1 MKGHLIIRALILFC
15 LCLQSILLP
24 AFADTLKVEIK
35 AANSEQEQNIRGT
48 LSISSLDGKEVPS
61 ISRVRYLHKKA
72 ETEIKKALEPF
83 GFYQVEADISLTES
97 NGLWTAKYNVT
108 PGAPIL
114 INQLDLKIEGEAL
127 ADKAFTQLLQQSPV
141 QEGKV
146 LVHSDYESLK
156 RQLMSLSAERG
167 YHKAQL
173 TEHRIDLDLIQ
184 YTAKVVLHFDSGP
197 RFVVSDINFTGSPLR
212 EDFLS
217 RYATFQAGDSIE
229 TRSLID
235 LQTAL
240 MDSDYFKLV
249 EVRPRWD
256 SADESSVPVDVTLVP
271 QPRTKYTAGLG
282 YGTDTG
288 ARTKFGLTRRWV
300 NTRGHQFSSELLAS
314 EVTNSLTA
322 EYGIPGENPR
332 KDRYAIYLNFEDEN
346 SNTVI
351 SQTNAIGAS
360 WQKQY
365 DRWQLISAIDYKE
378 EAFELD
384 GVSQQSRFLIPRV
397 SANTFT
403 GKSRLS
409 VDQGYRFSAQLSGAS
424 ESLLSDTDFIQLS
437 VGGKYIHSLTEKWR
451 VLGRVDAGM
460 TWAGDFNLLP
470 ASQRFFAGGDNSVRG
485 YEYESLGP
493 VGSDGD
499 VIGGANLLVASI
511 ETDYRLT
518 KDWGVALFMDMGNA
532 FDDIDM
538 ELKTGV
544 GFGVRWF
551 LPIGPVRLDFAIPQ
565 DNSASDFQIHFSLGA
580 DL

>member
-1 MKGHLIIRALILFC
+1 MLFIFCALLTR
-15 LCLQSILLP
+15 LAS
-24 AFADTLKVEIK
+24 ADTLKIEIK

-48 LSISSLDGKEVPS
+48 LSISSLDGKEFSS

-72 ETEIKKALEPF
+72 TAEIKKALEPF
-83 GFYQVEADISLTES
+83 GFYQTQIESSLTES
-97 NGLWTAKYNVT
+97 NGQWLAKYQVDPGT
-108 PGAPIL
+108 PIQ
-114 INQLDLKIEGEAL
+114 ISQLDLQVDGEAL
-127 ADKAFTQLLQQSPV
+127 SDKAFTKLLDKTPV
-141 QEGKV
+141 REGSV
-146 LVHSDYESLK
+146 LIHSDYETFK

-167 YHKAQL
+167 YHKAEF
-173 TEHRIDLDLIQ
+173 TEHRIDIDLIR
-184 YTAKVVLHFDSGP
+184 YEAKVVLHFDSGP
-197 RFVVSDINFTGSPLR
+197 RYVVSAVNFTGSPLR
-212 EDFLS
+212 EELLS
-217 RYATFQAGDSIE
+217 RYATFKAGDSIE
-229 TRSLID
+229 TSSLID
-235 LQTAL
+235 LQTSL
-240 MDSDYFKLV
+240 MDSDYFKQV

-256 SADESSVPVDVTLVP
+256 SAQDGTVPVDVTLEP
-271 QPRTKYTAGLG
+271 QAQTKYTAGLG

-322 EYGIPGENPR
+322 EYSIPGENPR
-332 KDRYAIYLNFEDEN
+332 KDRYAFNLSFEDEN
-346 SNTVI
+346 SNTVT

-365 DRWQLISAIDYKE
+365 DRWQLISAIDYQE

-409 VDQGYRFSAQLSGAS
+409 VKQGYRLSAQLSGAS
-424 ESLLSDTDFIQLS
+424 ASLLSDTDFIQLS
-437 VGGKYIHSLTEKWR
+437 VGGKYIHSLNEKWR
-451 VLGRVDAGM
+451 VMGRVDAGM

-518 KDWGVALFMDMGNA
+518 KDWGIALFMDMGNA

-544 GFGVRWF
+544 GVGVRWF
-551 LPIGPVRLDFAIPQ
+551 LPIGPVRLDLAIPQ